1 MNPMLKGQCLS
12 VSGPKPDSCFA
23 DILSDISSVL
33 DTWADK
39 LS

>member
-1 MNPMLKGQCLS
+1 MNPTLKGQYLS

-23 DILSDISSVL
+23 DNILSDISVL